1 MIGISP
7 KNRARDGCVVGAA
20 VGQVDHELAFG
31 FPTSRVDWRA
41 CNLPEYPAENHRVCY
56 RTTIDKC
63 GNQYRVY
70 LNRRNFASLNRKCN
84 NESESLPKT
93 EDSTIVF
100 ASPRY
105 NCIKKRGNS
114 YPYRHNEFC
123 LYNVSISDCES
134 GSVVIESPSD
144 NQFRQQL
151 QERTQSD
158 DGLNGTCADYLQFYY
173 DIGDSTVKT
182 SHYCGTEL
190 SHPLEI
196 EIPATQFMA
205 VFWTDPGDN
214 YLGFNLRAR
223 CVSTVA
229 SGQDPDEITP

>member
-1 MIGISP
+1 MSGVNCSTVSN
-7 KNRARDGCVVGAA
+7 KDTVCL
-20 VGQVDHELAFG
+20 H
-31 FPTSRVDWRA
+31 SS
-41 CNLPEYPAENHRVCY
+41 HRVCY

-70 LNRRNFASLNRKCN
+70 LNRRNFASLNRKCD
-84 NESESLPKT
+84 NERESLLGNVT
-93 EDSTIVF
+93 ENSMIVF

-105 NCIKKRGNS
+105 NCIKKRGNM

-123 LYNVSISDCES
+123 LYNVSIPDCES
-134 GSVVIESPSD
+134 GRMVIKSPGN
-144 NQFRQQL
+144 NQFRQEL

-205 VFWTDPGDN
+205 VFWTGPTNN
-214 YLGFNLRAR
+214 YLGFHLRAR
-223 CVSTVA
+223 CVPTVA
-229 SGQDPDEITP
+229 SGQDSDEITP